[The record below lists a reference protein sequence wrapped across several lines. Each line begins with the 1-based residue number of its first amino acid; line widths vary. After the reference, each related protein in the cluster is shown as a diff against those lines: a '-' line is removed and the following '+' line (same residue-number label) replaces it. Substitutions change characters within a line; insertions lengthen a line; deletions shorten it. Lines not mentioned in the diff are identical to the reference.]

1 MPLIPDPPFPKSQGD
16 TLRSKDWNDAVNEI
30 IRLDQA
36 KLNLAGGHVTGPLQI
51 DGPVGIGTTAP
62 NRPLT
67 IQSPAGTY
75 LNVKGNNGAFEVLV
89 GADTGG
95 GILSTMTNHD
105 LQLRAGGNSTK
116 MIIKADGKVGVGT
129 QTPTDKLHVEAGS
142 IYVNGEGQGVVVDAG
157 GLERVGLMKYPG
169 LEGMLIGDSQLA
181 NPVRLGRF
189 TGGNIKAPTSVS
201 ADLVINS
208 SGFVGIG
215 TPPTR
220 TLDVKATGIKLGLE
234 ANGGGQ
240 LILANNPNDNRIWL
254 EAFNTTGNGSAAEL
268 LLTGM
273 NGGNVPQLTFAADT
287 TQANGNLRL
296 ANSDIYFTRTDH
308 AHTGFGNNLGFAA
321 IENDGSGT
329 YNALMILGRTVSTN
343 PLLRVVKMWD
353 QFWMNGEA
361 FKPNG
366 GPWSVLSDG
375 RLKKNIG
382 QLTGVLDKLLSLRGV
397 SFEWKDPEKHGN
409 LSGTKMGLVAQD
421 VEPVFPEW
429 VGHDLDGTKTL
440 SIFGFEA
447 LTIEAFRELK
457 DEIKALK
464 DVVAQLQS
472 RNGSQARDQ
481 KTTSKTTKAA
491 TRKASGDARQ
501 S

>member
-30 IRLDQA
+30 IRLDKA
-36 KLNLAGGHVTGPLQI
+36 KLNLTGGHMTGPLQI
-51 DGPVGIGTTAP
+51 DG
-62 NRPLT
+62 
-67 IQSPAGTY
+67 S
-75 LNVKGNNGAFEVLV
+75 
-89 GADTGG
+89 
-95 GILSTMTNHD
+95 
-105 LQLRAGGNSTK
+105 
-116 MIIKADGKVGVGT
+116 VGVGT
-129 QTPTDKLHVEAGS
+129 TTPKEKLHVEAGS
-142 IYVNGEGQGVVVDAG
+142 IYVNGEGQGAVVDAG

-181 NPVRLGRF
+181 SPVRLGRF
-189 TGGNIKAPTSVS
+189 TGGTIKAPTSVS
-201 ADLVINS
+201 ADLIINS

-215 TPPTR
+215 TQPTR

-273 NGGNVPQLTFAADT
+273 NGGNVPQLTFAATT
-287 TQANGNLRL
+287 TQANGSLCL
-296 ANSDIYFTRTDH
+296 ANSDLYFTRTNH

-321 IENDGSGT
+321 IENDGSGVF
-329 YNALMILGRTVSTN
+329 NALMIIGRTVSAN

-353 QFWMNGEA
+353 RFEMFGEA
-361 FKPNG
+361 FKPG
-366 GPWSVLSDG
+366 GGAWGVLSDG

-382 QLTGVLDKLLSLRGV
+382 PLTGVLDKLLSLRGV
-397 SFEWKDPEKHGN
+397 SFEWKDPERHGN
-409 LSGTKMGLVAQD
+409 LPGTQMGLVAQD

-440 SIFGFEA
+440 SIRGFEA
-447 LTIEAFRELK
+447 LAIEAFRELK

-464 DVVAQLQS
+464 DVVVQLQS
-472 RNGSQARDQ
+472 NHGSQATDQ
-481 KTTSKTTKAA
+481 KATSKTIKATA
-491 TRKASGDARQ
+491 RKASGDAR
-501 S
+501 